1 MTMIREALADTVGLL
16 KRRPLLWLSGLLIA
30 AVTAGDILI
39 TGSDPLAGGQFQ
51 ILALLVYPFIIAASY
66 GIIREDSNDP
76 SVYLRYGLSY
86 YFRVLLPLLFIIFA
100 SIITIMLVIGT
111 TTLIGIPPTADFT
124 MMIAMWI
131 MIPIFLFTY
140 FYDTFVVFRDEK
152 IFDSLRASITLV
164 MVHGWKVLL
173 FIAANIIILLGIL
186 FGLAFLWMGLLWE
199 KMAEVAEMDPDLISA
214 MTGDEVMALLGP
226 DALTATAVV
235 LFIWALIATPFT
247 LTFKAAFFR
256 RLEKISVIQQEIGE
270 YDEKGRWYKY

>member
-1 MTMIREALADTVGLL
+1 MIREALADTIGLL
-16 KRRPLLWLSGLLIA
+16 KRRPLLWLSGLIIA

-39 TGSDPLAGGQFQ
+39 TGSDSLAGTGSFQ
-51 ILALLVYPFIIAASY
+51 ILALLVYPFIIAAGY

-86 YFRVLLPLLFIIFA
+86 YFRVLLPLLVIIFA

-111 TTLIGIPPTADFT
+111 TMLIGIPATADFT
-124 MMIAMWI
+124 MMIAMWV

-199 KMAEVAEMDPDLISA
+199 KMTEVAEMDPDLISE

-226 DALTATAVV
+226 DALMATAVV

-247 LTFKAAFFR
+247 LAFKAAFFR
-256 RLEKISVIQQEIGE
+256 RLEKIPVVQQEIGE

>member
-1 MTMIREALADTVGLL
+1 MIREALADTFGLL
-16 KRRPLLWLSGLLIA
+16 KSRPLLWLSGLVIA

-51 ILALLVYPFIIAASY
+51 ILALLIYPFIIAASY

-76 SVYLRYGLSY
+76 SVYLRYGVSY
-86 YFRVLLPLLFIIFA
+86 YFRVLLPLLIVIFA
-100 SIITIMLVIGT
+100 SVITIMLVIGT
-111 TTLIGIPPTADFT
+111 TTLIGIPATADFT
-124 MMIAMWI
+124 MMIAMWVA
-131 MIPIFLFTY
+131 IPIFLFTY
-140 FYDTFVVFRDEK
+140 FYDTFAVFRDEK

-199 KMAEVAEMDPDLISA
+199 KMTEVAEMDPDIISA
-214 MTGDEVMALLGP
+214 MTGDEVIALLGS
-226 DALTATAVV
+226 DALAATAIV

-247 LTFKAAFFR
+247 LAFKAAFFR
-256 RLEKISVIQQEIGE
+256 RLEKISVVQQEIGE